1 MSTEF
6 WLITAFH
13 ERGSLN
19 EVLQSGTVSLPV
31 CLKMIYSISS
41 GLNHLHQPI
50 HGVLGK
56 PKIAHRDIKSKNILV
71 KNNGDC
77 IIADL
82 GKEIKK
88 HGSIHFS
95 TI

>member
-6 WLITAFH
+6 WLITAYH

-19 EVLQSGTVSLPV
+19 EVLQSETVALPV
-31 CLKMIYSISS
+31 CLQMSYSITS
-41 GLNHLHQPI
+41 GLNHLHSPI

-56 PKIAHRDIKSKNILV
+56 PQIAHRDIKSKNILV

-82 GKEIKK
+82 GKRSRIFKIIYHEIL
-88 HGSIHFS
+88 
-95 TI
+95 